1 MLNLARK
8 RTEMDGDDEIAARPN
23 LLLIKTGSTEPPAD
37 VSFSEVVMN
46 MWTVTF
52 IASHV

>member
-8 RTEMDGDDEIAARPN
+8 RTEMDGDDCTAARPN
-23 LLLIKTGSTEPPAD
+23 LLLIKTGSTEPPAE